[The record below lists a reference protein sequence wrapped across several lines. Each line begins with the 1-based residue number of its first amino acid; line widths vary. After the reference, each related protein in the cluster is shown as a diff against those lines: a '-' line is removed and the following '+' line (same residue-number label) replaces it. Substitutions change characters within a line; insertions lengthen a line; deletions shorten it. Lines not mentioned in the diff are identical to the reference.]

1 MAKHLSNSKP
11 RVAVY
16 FEGLNTL
23 FRLRESGWEE
33 CFDVGHAARRI
44 AGNRPLEGLYYFRA
58 RPSMPPIKAQHQ
70 YWDEIRHLSRIEKQL
85 RGEFGRYVRYGYMVQ
100 RAYGWQEKMTDVWLA
115 VQMMADAWTNVYD
128 VAILVTADTDMVP
141 AVQMLRYFDK
151 RTELVVFPRSQR
163 PRVTQLVQAVS
174 SIRTARR
181 SWFRPYS
188 SRLPHRTLSH
198 EVRQI

>member
-1 MAKHLSNSKP
+1 
-11 RVAVY
+11 
-16 FEGLNTL
+16 
-23 FRLRESGWEE
+23 
-33 CFDVGHAARRI
+33 
-44 AGNRPLEGLYYFRA
+44 
-58 RPSMPPIKAQHQ
+58 MPPIKAQHQ

-181 SWFRPYS
+181 SWFRPY
-188 SRLPHRTLSH
+188 
-198 EVRQI
+198 